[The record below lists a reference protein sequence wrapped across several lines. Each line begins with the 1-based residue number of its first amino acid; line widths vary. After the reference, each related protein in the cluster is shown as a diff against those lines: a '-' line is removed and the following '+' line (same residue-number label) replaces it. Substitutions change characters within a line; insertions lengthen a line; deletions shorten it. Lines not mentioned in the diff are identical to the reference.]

1 MSLHGKSTGKNI
13 HTPFRFVVAD
23 ATERLAVSTNPD
35 GSALDNTAL
44 NTKLIQVNDNS
55 EWRLS
60 SISPV
65 TFMAIAP
72 VAHSASHTD
81 STDDIQ
87 SATNAQKGLATAA
100 HIAAIEANTAKVS
113 NVEHPS
119 DTLVPQNIT
128 DIGNL
133 SGTNTGDQDLSGKA
147 DKATTYTETEVDN
160 LLNAVWTEITQAAY
174 DALSPPDASTL
185 YVIVG

>member
-72 VAHSASHTD
+72 A
-81 STDDIQ
+81 
-87 SATNAQKGLATAA
+87 
-100 HIAAIEANTAKVS
+100 
-113 NVEHPS
+113 
-119 DTLVPQNIT
+119 
-128 DIGNL
+128 
-133 SGTNTGDQDLSGKA
+133 
-147 DKATTYTETEVDN
+147 
-160 LLNAVWTEITQAAY
+160 NAVWTEITQAAY